1 MFLVQIIEGTYL
13 EHCFTKNLQR
23 QNIKEAIF
31 QACRGISM
39 ILDSIRTSKCI
50 FYSPK
55 CQQIKLGMHINL
67 SGTTKYKQMIGK
79 MVVPK
84 DELIKQWH
92 KAREF
97 CLEPAAV
104 IEGSTFLNALAL
116 VVEQSK
122 FDMVDLIMLQSDLVE
137 MLKYNAAHK
146 PLGLF
151 LLCFFYLLCL
161 CVMILLDTMNFV
173 LHRIMNI
180 KLCFHLSYSTPS
192 MKNVVD

>member
-1 MFLVQIIEGTYL
+1 MFLVQILEGNYL
-13 EHCFTKNLQR
+13 EHCFVKNLQR
-23 QNIKEAIF
+23 KNIKQAIF
-31 QACRGISM
+31 HGCRDISM

-55 CQQIKLGMHINL
+55 CQQMMVGMHNYT
-67 SGTTKYKQMIGK
+67 SGTAKYKQMIGK

-116 VVEQSK
+116 VIEQTK
-122 FDMVDLIMLQSDLVE
+122 FDVVDLIMLQPDLVE

-151 LLCFFYLLCL
+151 LLCFFYLFYFCM
-161 CVMILLDTMNFV
+161 MILLR
-173 LHRIMNI
+173 L
-180 KLCFHLSYSTPS
+180 Y
-192 MKNVVD
+192 